1 MRLLDIE
8 PRSQAVRGQP
18 EVMSN
23 STKHGVKGRVYL
35 TPEQVL
41 LAARQ
46 FGCARFVYN
55 HLLNFSQTRYS
66 HNQTKTSPAQRSLEL
81 TRIKTA
87 LPWLREASAQSLQ
100 QTGRALD
107 TAYKNWFD
115 SLMGKRPDKVKPPR
129 FKKKSNRQS
138 ARVTRN
144 SVRFKYGVLR
154 LSKIGAIPIVWHRR
168 IRPSGRPGGE
178 RTRGGSHR
186 GGYDG
191 GQAPPCEGAGCSAW
205 LYRCIEEC
213 RKRVARE
220 GWSPRGPG
228 DFGSKSGV

>member
-1 MRLLDIE
+1 
-8 PRSQAVRGQP
+8 
-18 EVMSN
+18 MSN
-23 STKHGVKGRVYL
+23 STKHGAKGRVYL

-66 HNQTKTSPAQRSLEL
+66 HNKTKTSPAQRSLEL
-81 TRIKTA
+81 TRMKTA
-87 LPWLREASAQSLQ
+87 LPWLREVSAPSLQ

-138 ARVTRN
+138 ARFTRN
-144 SVRFKYGVLR
+144 SFRFKNGVLR

-168 IRPSGRPGGE
+168 VSGE
-178 RTRGGSHR
+178 H
-186 GGYDG
+186 
-191 GQAPPCEGAGCSAW
+191 
-205 LYRCIEEC
+205 
-213 RKRVARE
+213 
-220 GWSPRGPG
+220 PRLCLA
-228 DFGSKSGV
+228 